1 MHAAIRVG
9 STREF
14 DDSDIH
20 EMYRLRARVF
30 HGRMGWDIPIIA
42 GMEVDGYDA
51 LGPHYMLIQDAGMKI
66 RGCWRLMPTEGPN
79 MLKDTFPQ
87 LLHGKAA
94 PVGRHIWELS
104 RFAIETDPENEQT
117 FGFADVTMLAIQEL
131 VTFADRMGITRYV
144 TVTTTPIERLLRR
157 TGIEIARLGPP
168 LQIGVERAVALDI
181 AVSEQTRNALF
192 GPMAAAA

>member
-1 MHAAIRVG
+1 MQTAIRIG
-9 STREF
+9 MRQEF
-14 DDSDIH
+14 DNADIN

-30 HGRMGWDIPIIA
+30 HGRLGWDIPTIA
-42 GMEVDGYDA
+42 GMEIDGYDA
-51 LGPHYMLIQDAGMKI
+51 LGPHYMLIQGNDRHV

-87 LLHGKAA
+87 LLHGADA

-104 RFAIETDPENEQT
+104 RFAIETGGEEQS
-117 FGFADVTMLAIQEL
+117 FGFADLTMQAIHEL

-144 TVTTTPIERLLRR
+144 TVTTTPIERLLRK
-157 TGIEIARLGPP
+157 TGIDISRLGSP

-181 AVSEQTRNALF
+181 AVSPKTRTALF